1 LPQHFGVSRW
11 VGWGLFLVAVFLVVA
26 SAPGLFPGTSSGFVT
41 AAALQSAA
49 AGPVW
54 EGGMSSVERVRLV
67 PGQPLVGALL
77 ESEVSP
83 GDAGSA
89 LAALVKEVDV
99 RRLRPSDTFWVYRSR
114 AGGLTRLEYERRG
127 SRERVIVARGDD
139 GFHASVE
146 AKQVERYLRKLEG
159 TVGDNLYLAIERGG
173 GDAGVV
179 MNFSDLFA
187 WDFDFFTDTRQGDRF
202 EMLVE
207 EDVVDGERAG
217 FGRILA
223 ARYLPVRAE
232 EPLEAFHYAWNGGEE
247 SGYYRGNAESIRR
260 FFLKS
265 PLNYRRISSTF
276 TNSRFHPILKKYRPH
291 LGVDYA
297 AATGTPVVALGN
309 GKVTF
314 VGSKGGYGRTVRIRH
329 NRTYTTQYAHLS
341 RYGKGVRSGVRV
353 KQGQVIGY
361 VGSSGM
367 ATGPHLDFRVQKDG
381 RWMNPLRLKGGR
393 AEPLPRGERA
403 AFDERAACLARLM
416 ERLPVGFAVELAG
429 GEDQGL
435 AAALAR
441 LDTPSTS

>member
-1 LPQHFGVSRW
+1 M
-11 VGWGLFLVAVFLVVA
+11 GWGLFAAAVFLVLA
-26 SAPGLFPGTSSGFVT
+26 SAPGLFSGSPSGFTT

-49 AGPVW
+49 GGPVW
-54 EGGMSSVERVRLV
+54 EDGMSSVVRVRLV
-67 PGQPLVGALL
+67 PGQPLVNALL
-77 ESEVSP
+77 EAEVSA
-83 GDAGSA
+83 GDAGAA
-89 LAALVKEVDV
+89 LAPFVDLVDA

-114 AGGLTRLEYERRG
+114 HGDLTRLEYERRG
-127 SRERVIVARGDD
+127 GRERVIVARGPD
-139 GFHASVE
+139 GFRAAVE

-187 WDFDFFTDTRQGDRF
+187 WDFDFFTDTREGDRF

-223 ARYLPVRAE
+223 ARYMPVRAE
-232 EPLEAFHYAWNGGEE
+232 EPLEAFHYAWNGGKDA
-247 SGYYRGNAESIRR
+247 GYYRTNAESIRR

-265 PLNYRRISSTF
+265 PLNYRRISSAF
-276 TNSRFHPILKKYRPH
+276 TNARYHPILKKYRPH

-309 GKVTF
+309 GKVVFT
-314 VGSKGGYGRTVRIRH
+314 GTKGGFGRTVQIRH
-329 NRTYTTQYAHLS
+329 NRTHMTQYAHLS

-361 VGSSGM
+361 VGSSGL
-367 ATGPHLDFRVQKDG
+367 ATGPHLDFRVEKDG
-381 RWMNPLRLKGGR
+381 HWMNPLLLKGGR
-393 AEPLPRGERA
+393 AEPLPGGERA
-403 AFDERAACLARLM
+403 AFDERVACLSRLM
-416 ERLPVGFAVELAG
+416 ERLPVGFAVELTG
-429 GEDQGL
+429 GENRGL